1 MSAGLEQRIN
11 GFILAGG
18 KSERLGTDK
27 ALVKIN
33 DRTFIELAVEQMKSV
48 FARNFICTQ
57 MQTELGFL
65 GLPMI
70 ADHYQQAGP
79 LAGLH
84 AALSR
89 SETEDNFFIS
99 CDMPLM
105 SRELISALATW
116 QTEKAIVVCALAGR
130 LQPLPGL
137 YRKRLLPL
145 LTKMLDQASKQGTGK
160 GPSFHGLI
168 DQGQAEIIDPSGLP
182 FYRSELFFNM
192 NSIED
197 YQQVIQITAMEHK
210 WIPSRDA
217 NF

>member
-1 MSAGLEQRIN
+1 MSAGLEQRIT

-27 ALVKIN
+27 ALMKIN
-33 DRTFIELAVEQMKSV
+33 GRTAIELAVEMMESV
-48 FARNFICTQ
+48 FARNYICTHQ
-57 MQTELGFL
+57 QEELGFL
-65 GLPMI
+65 GLPLI
-70 ADHYQQAGP
+70 ADRYQQAGP

-105 SRELISALATW
+105 SRELIASLAGW
-116 QTEKAIVVCALAGR
+116 QTDKAIVVCALAGR

-137 YRKRLLPL
+137 YRKSLLPL
-145 LTKMLDQASKQGTGK
+145 LAKMLDQASKQGKGK
-160 GPSFHGLI
+160 GPSFHALM
-168 DQGQAEIIDPSGLP
+168 DQAQAEIIDPSDLP
-182 FYRSELFFNM
+182 FHRDELFFNM
-192 NSIED
+192 NRMED